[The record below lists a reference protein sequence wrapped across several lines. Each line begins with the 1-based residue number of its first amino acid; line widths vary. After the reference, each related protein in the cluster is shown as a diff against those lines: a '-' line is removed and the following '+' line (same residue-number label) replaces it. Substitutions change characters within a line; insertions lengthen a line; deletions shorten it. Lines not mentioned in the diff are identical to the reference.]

1 VAEKIHCE
9 LISWAEVQRLCRRL
23 ADRVR
28 ASGYHPDIVIAIGR
42 GGYVPARLVCDCLD
56 IMALTTIKIEHYL
69 SGASRQEQAMI
80 RYPLKADI
88 GGLRVLLVDDVND
101 TGDTL
106 DIAIRHLQTFH
117 PGEIRTAVMHHKT
130 STRFGVD
137 YYARKVIKWRWLIYP
152 WALYED
158 IAGFLKRL
166 SPPPQ
171 SLADAQQRLAS
182 QFDIA
187 IPLQALEDVCTCMD
201 IRLGRQP
208 STDRV

>member
-1 VAEKIHCE
+1 MAEKIRCE

-23 ADRVR
+23 AGRVR
-28 ASGYHPDIVIAIGR
+28 ASGYRPDIVIAIGR

-69 SGASRQEQAMI
+69 SGASRQEQAVI

-88 GGLRVLLVDDVND
+88 RNLRVLLVDDVND
-101 TGDTL
+101 SGETL
-106 DIAIRHLQTFH
+106 ELAIGHLQTFD

-130 STRFGVD
+130 TTSFRVD

-152 WALYED
+152 WAVYED

-171 SLADAQQRLAS
+171 SLADAQQRLAG
-182 QFDIA
+182 QFDIEFQ
-187 IPLQALEDVCTCMD
+187 LKQLEDICACMD
-201 IRLGRQP
+201 IRFGQQSLARG
-208 STDRV
+208 V